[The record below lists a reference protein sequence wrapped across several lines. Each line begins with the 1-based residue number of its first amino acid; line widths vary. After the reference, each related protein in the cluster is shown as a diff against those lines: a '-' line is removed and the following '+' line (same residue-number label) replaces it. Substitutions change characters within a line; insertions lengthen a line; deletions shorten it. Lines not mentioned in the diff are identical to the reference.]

1 MKFGIFST
9 VTKADERSVHQLFKE
24 NLEQVEYAEE
34 LGFDSFWFAEH
45 HFSTYSM
52 IASPNIMVAAAARQT
67 HRIKLGP
74 AVNVLP
80 FHHPIRLAE
89 EGAMLDMISDGRL
102 LWGIGRGIQPGEF
115 IPWRV
120 DRDQSR
126 EIFAEVHDAMIR
138 AWTQPTFSYEGR
150 FVHIP
155 ETSLVVR
162 PIQQPHPP
170 IWVAGLSEPSV
181 RWAARHNYPYME
193 VYTTLPTMQ
202 QHWDIYRQENAA
214 QGHTINHVGF
224 VPTRH
229 IYLAATDEQAKAEA
243 LPTLATRWKELL
255 RLAKPDDMAK
265 SPAYSYLKGTFD
277 TAARGDFDELMD
289 LGMLLVGS
297 PQTCIRQIK
306 RHQEFL
312 GDALQSMILF
322 FAYGNL
328 TQKQVLNSMR
338 LFAAEVMPEFVD
350 ISVSAGVS
358 LPAREHKEP
367 RSYDV

>member
-1 MKFGIFST
+1 
-9 VTKADERSVHQLFKE
+9 
-24 NLEQVEYAEE
+24 
-34 LGFDSFWFAEH
+34 
-45 HFSTYSM
+45 
-52 IASPNIMVAAAARQT
+52 
-67 HRIKLGP
+67 
-74 AVNVLP
+74 
-80 FHHPIRLAE
+80 
-89 EGAMLDMISDGRL
+89 MLDMLSDGRL

-120 DRDQSR
+120 DRDHSR
-126 EIFAEVHDAMIR
+126 EIFEETYDAMLR

-150 FVHIP
+150 FVHVP

-181 RWAARHNYPYME
+181 RWAARHNYPSME

-214 QGHTINHVGF
+214 CGHTIDHVGF

-243 LPTLATRWKELL
+243 LPTLAARWKELL
-255 RLAKPDDMAK
+255 RLARPEDAAK
-265 SPAYSYLKGTFD
+265 SSAYSYLQGTFD
-277 TAARGDFDELMD
+277 TAARGDFEELMD
-289 LGMLLVGS
+289 LGMLLIGS
-297 PQTCIRQIK
+297 PETCIRQIQ

-312 GDALQSMILF
+312 GDALQYMILF

-328 TQKQVLNSMR
+328 TQTQVLNSMR
-338 LFAAEVMPEFVD
+338 LFAEEVMPEFAD
-350 ISVSAGVS
+350 ASVTHQYFVAG
-358 LPAREHKEP
+358 RKE
-367 RSYDV
+367 